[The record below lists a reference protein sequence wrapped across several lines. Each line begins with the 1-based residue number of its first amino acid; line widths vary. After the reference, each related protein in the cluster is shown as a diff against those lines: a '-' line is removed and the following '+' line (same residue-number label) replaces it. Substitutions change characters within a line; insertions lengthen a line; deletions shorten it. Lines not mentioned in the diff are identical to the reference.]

1 MLNFQ
6 RKLEPSLI
14 TRFIPA
20 LMSLIVDDSVRA
32 LNNKLPPDERE
43 SAHIIIE
50 HSGPPPDAF
59 QAYISETP
67 VACVLAMYYALQV
80 ARLKDKVLTKHFF
93 EPHHRM
99 YWYCLSVN
107 GS

>member
-1 MLNFQ
+1 MINFQ

-50 HSGPPPDAF
+50 HSGPPPDA
-59 QAYISETP
+59 Y
-67 VACVLAMYYALQV
+67 QV
-80 ARLKDKVLTKHFF
+80 VEKYHLRLPFLPFYV
-93 EPHHRM
+93 
-99 YWYCLSVN
+99 
-107 GS
+107 G

>member
-50 HSGPPPDAF
+50 HSGPPPDA
-59 QAYISETP
+59 Y
-67 VACVLAMYYALQV
+67 QV
-80 ARLKDKVLTKHFF
+80 KKGHLRLPCCCFSWMKLKIRDGF
-93 EPHHRM
+93 
-99 YWYCLSVN
+99 S
-107 GS
+107 